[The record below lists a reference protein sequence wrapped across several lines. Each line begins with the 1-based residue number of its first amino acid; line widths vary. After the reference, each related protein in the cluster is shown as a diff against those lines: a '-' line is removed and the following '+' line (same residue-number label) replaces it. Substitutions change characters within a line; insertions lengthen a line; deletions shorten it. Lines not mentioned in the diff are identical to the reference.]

1 MNESFRE
8 ISELRRVRGSL
19 YPSESNTRCTLHLNE
34 ISWYVSYPQ
43 TNEDGLLIVP
53 QKWLHFAIYI
63 GTIATALLNFI
74 EPGDTNGLIATA
86 MFTFAALLAIA
97 YSAAVFVHRSMRLRT
112 RSAEGWYYDKYGPTI
127 LSVMLV
133 SALVTNVALRL
144 SEL

>member
-1 MNESFRE
+1 MD
-8 ISELRRVRGSL
+8 VRL
-19 YPSESNTRCTLHLNE
+19 T
-34 ISWYVSYPQ
+34 
-43 TNEDGLLIVP
+43 VP

-86 MFTFAALLAIA
+86 MFTFAALFAIA

-112 RSAEGWYYDKYGPTI
+112 RSAEGWYYDKYGPTA
-127 LSVMLV
+127 LSL
-133 SALVTNVALRL
+133 ALVAALLTNVILRL